1 MSEKQI
7 QTKNPMGHEPVGKL
21 LARFAVPAII
31 GNLVSAIYNIT
42 DQIFIGQGVGMM
54 GNAAT
59 SVAFPITTICTA
71 IALLFGIGGAA
82 SFNLEMG
89 RGNHDKAKKIV
100 GSTFGC
106 LFLSGIAIFA
116 VIRVFLHPLLE
127 LFGATDQIMEY
138 AVSYVSIT
146 NFGIPFLLIST
157 GGSNLVRSDGKPA
170 YSMIS
175 ILVGAVLNMVLDPIF
190 IFVFHWGV
198 AGAAAATTISQ
209 IVSSI
214 MIISYLPRFRSVK
227 IVPRDL
233 IPKLTCVKAILSLG
247 VSSFINQ
254 IASFTLQIAMNS
266 TLRHYGALSAY
277 GSEIPLA
284 AMGIISKI
292 NMIIISVVLGIAQGG
307 QPILGYNYGARQYL
321 RVRKTF
327 RYILTSALAFSC
339 VAFLCFQLFPG
350 TFIGL
355 FGTGDELYL
364 RFATRLLRIYMFFT
378 FLNCCQPIAS
388 TVFTAIGK
396 PLKGAG
402 ISLTRQILFLM
413 PLVVLLPRF
422 LGIDGVVYAG
432 PIADLVAFA
441 FAASMLAYEFWRM
454 PRENEPMKTSRI
466 KETEAV

>member
-1 MSEKQI
+1 MSEVQI
-7 QTKNPMGHEPVGKL
+7 KPQNPMGYAPVGKI
-21 LARFAVPAII
+21 LAKFAIPAII
-31 GNLVSAIYNIT
+31 GNLASAVYNIT

-71 IALLFGIGGAA
+71 VALLFGIGGAA

-89 RGNHDKAKKIV
+89 RGNHDKAKQLV

-106 LFLSGIAIFA
+106 LFISGIVIFA
-116 VIRVFLHPLLE
+116 AIRIFLNPLLV
-127 LFGATDQIMEY
+127 LFGATDQIMDY

-157 GGSNLVRSDGKPA
+157 GGSNLVRSDGKPG
-170 YSMIS
+170 YSMLS
-175 ILVGAVLNMVLDPIF
+175 IIVGAVLNMVLDPIF

-209 IVSSI
+209 IVSCI
-214 MIISYLPRFRSVK
+214 MIVAYLPRFRSVK
-227 IVPRDL
+227 IVLSDL
-233 IPKLTCVKAILSLG
+233 IPKLGCVKVILSLG
-247 VSSFINQ
+247 ISAFINQ

-266 TLRHYGALSAY
+266 TLRHYGALSVY

-307 QPILGYNYGARQYL
+307 QPILGYNYGAGQYL

-339 VAFLCFQLFPG
+339 MAFVCFQLFPG
-350 TFIGL
+350 AIIGL
-355 FGTGDELYL
+355 FGTGEELYL
-364 RFATRLLRIYMFFT
+364 RFATRLLRIYMIFT

-396 PLKGAG
+396 PLKGAC

-432 PIADLVAFA
+432 PIADFVAFV
-441 FAASMLAYEFWRM
+441 FAVSMLAYEFRRM
-454 PRENEPMKTSRI
+454 PREDDSVTASSMGLI
-466 KETEAV
+466 I